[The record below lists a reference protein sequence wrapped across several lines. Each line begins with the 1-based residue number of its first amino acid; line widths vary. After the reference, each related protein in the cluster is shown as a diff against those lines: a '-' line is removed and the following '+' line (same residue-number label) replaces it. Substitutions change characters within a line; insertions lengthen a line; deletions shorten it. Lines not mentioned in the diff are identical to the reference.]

1 MKSIRIYSRAFGPLL
16 MAVLLLVSAKPA
28 LANWWIVRS
37 SDGECLVVDIEPTG
51 TGVTKVGKE
60 VYQTQEQAEA
70 DAKALCKEPKLN
82 VPREE
87 KDQ

>member
-1 MKSIRIYSRAFGPLL
+1 MSCW
-16 MAVLLLVSAKPA
+16 LLLIAAFSVAFANSAF
-28 LANWWIVRS
+28 ANWWIVRS

-51 TGVTKVGKE
+51 CGVTKVGKE

-70 DAKALCKEPKLN
+70 DAKALCKEPKPN
-82 VPREE
+82 VPLEE